1 MLSIQTLGQ
10 IKIEIIFLEEYVS
23 YKKEVVQRTVEGG
36 YSKLSIIR
44 LGRSRL
50 LEFEKKIVL
59 VV

>member
-23 YKKEVVQRTVEGG
+23 YKKEVVQRAVEGA

-44 LGRSRL
+44 PGRSRL

>member
-50 LEFEKKIVL
+50 LEFEKR
-59 VV
+59 